1 MVYRQWYLRGVFQ
14 AVVSTRGV
22 QNIFVNPNRSAAE
35 AVAGKD
41 FDDRSTVGLT
51 RRQSASLFLILAS
64 T

>member
-1 MVYRQWYLRGVFQ
+1 MVNRNGIYVGV
-14 AVVSTRGV
+14 SEHLCE
-22 QNIFVNPNRSAAE
+22 PNQSAAE

-51 RRQSASLFLILAS
+51 RRQSASLFLILAP